1 MTGFLASIIEA
12 YGELRV
18 HKGRILLSLIG
29 VAFSVFAL
37 TVVMGGGGMLGGAL
51 QQSMEKSSGRDT
63 LLSIQ
68 PLGDQHLSFDEAGD
82 IIGQSPGS
90 AKEVTPAEQDVIV
103 LEQLDRLGI
112 TQRSRQAYAS
122 TRIQTPQGVMTV
134 DLTGVDPAY
143 GTMYRV
149 QIAEGRWLTD
159 SDHRRLAPALVV
171 NQPLYEQLGRPD
183 LDTETITLYGP
194 SGAGEKEIAT
204 VVGVMAADPSTDWA
218 PQAYLAM
225 GGIAA
230 LPGVEPEDAA
240 VSQYLA
246 WVPPEQGEEV
256 REHLAQ
262 RLSDTPAGYFEV
274 YPSSFSM
281 EQMQVFSMFGYAIA
295 GVAVVILLLGAM
307 GLVNISLVT
316 VRYRVREIGIRRSY
330 GATGGRIF
338 MGVLMESVV
347 ATVIAGAVGV
357 AAAVALVKAPFV
369 TDVFTRAGLV
379 DLPPFPV
386 GAVITGLAAATAVGV
401 LAGALPALIATRIR
415 VIDAIR
421 S

>member
-1 MTGFLASIIEA
+1 
-12 YGELRV
+12 
-18 HKGRILLSLIG
+18 
-29 VAFSVFAL
+29 
-37 TVVMGGGGMLGGAL
+37 
-51 QQSMEKSSGRDT
+51 SMEKSSGRDT

-90 AKEVTPAEQDVIV
+90 AKEVTPAEQDAIV

-112 TQRSRQAYAS
+112 TQRSRQAYVS
-122 TRIQTPQGVMTV
+122 TRIQTPQGVVSTE
-134 DLTGVDPAY
+134 LTGVDPAY

-183 LDTETITLYGP
+183 LDTETITLYGH
-194 SGAGEKEIAT
+194 SGTSEKEIAT
-204 VVGVMAADPSTDWA
+204 VVGVMVADPSTDWA
-218 PQAYLAM
+218 PQAYLAV
-225 GGIAA
+225 GGLSAVPGAGPEAA
-230 LPGVEPEDAA
+230 S

-256 REHLAQ
+256 RRHLAQ
-262 RLSDTPAGYFEV
+262 RLSSTAAGSFEV
-274 YPSSFSM
+274 YPTSFGM

-338 MGVLMESVV
+338 VGVLMESVV

-369 TDVFTRAGLV
+369 TDVFARAGLV

>member
-1 MTGFLASIIEA
+1 MTGFLASIVEA

-51 QQSMEKSSGRDT
+51 QQSREKSSGRDT

-68 PLGDQHLSFDEAGD
+68 PLGGLDYSIDGAGNVVE
-82 IIGQSPGS
+82 QSSGS
-90 AKEVTPAEQDVIV
+90 AKEVTPAEQDAIV

-112 TQRSRQAYAS
+112 TQRSRQAYVS
-122 TRIQTPQGVMTV
+122 TRIQTPQGVVSTE
-134 DLTGVDPAY
+134 LTGVDPAY

-183 LDTETITLYGP
+183 LGTETVTLYGQ
-194 SGAGEKEIAT
+194 SGTSEKELAT
-204 VVGVMAADPSTDWA
+204 VVGVMVADPSTDWA
-218 PQAYLAM
+218 PQAYLAV
-225 GGIAA
+225 GGLATVPGAGPEAA
-230 LPGVEPEDAA
+230 S

-256 REHLAQ
+256 RRHLAQ
-262 RLSDTPAGYFEV
+262 RLTSTAAGSFEV
-274 YPSSFSM
+274 FPTSFGM

-338 MGVLMESVV
+338 VGVLMESVV

-357 AAAVALVKAPFV
+357 AAAVALMKAPFV
-369 TDVFTRAGLV
+369 TDVFARAGLM

-386 GAVITGLAAATAVGV
+386 GAVITGLAAATAVGL

-415 VIDAIR
+415 VSDAIR
-421 S
+421 R

>member
-1 MTGFLASIIEA
+1 MTGFLASIVEA

-37 TVVMGGGGMLGGAL
+37 TVVMGAGGMLGGAL

-68 PLGDQHLSFDEAGD
+68 PLGGMDYSIDAEGN
-82 IIGQSPGS
+82 IVEQSSGS
-90 AKEVTPAEQDVIV
+90 AKEVTPAEQDAIV

-112 TQRSRQAYAS
+112 TQRSRQAYVS
-122 TRIQTPQGVMTV
+122 TRIQTPQGVVSTE
-134 DLTGVDPAY
+134 LTGVDPAY
-143 GTMYRV
+143 GAMYRV
-149 QIAEGRWLTD
+149 QIAEGRWLAD

-183 LDTETITLYGP
+183 LGTETITLYGQ
-194 SGAGEKEIAT
+194 SGTREKEIAT
-204 VVGVMAADPSTDWA
+204 VVGVMVADPSTDWA
-218 PQAYLAM
+218 PQAYLAV

-230 LPGVEPEDAA
+230 VPGVDPS
-240 VSQYLA
+240 VSTTSQYLA

-256 REHLAQ
+256 RQHLAQ
-262 RLSDTPAGYFEV
+262 RLSDTAAGSFEV
-274 YPSSFSM
+274 HPTSFGM

-338 MGVLMESVV
+338 VGVLMESVV

>member
-1 MTGFLASIIEA
+1 MTGFLASIVEA

-68 PLGDQHLSFDEAGD
+68 PLGGLSYSIDGAGNLVE
-82 IIGQSPGS
+82 QSSGS
-90 AKEVTPAEQDVIV
+90 AKEVTPAEQDAIV

-112 TQRSRQAYAS
+112 TQRSRQAYVS
-122 TRIQTPQGVMTV
+122 TRIQTPQGVVSTE
-134 DLTGVDPAY
+134 LTGVDPAY

-149 QIAEGRWLTD
+149 QIAEGRWLAD

-183 LDTETITLYGP
+183 LGTETVTLYGP
-194 SGAGEKEIAT
+194 NGTSEKELAT
-204 VVGVMAADPSTDWA
+204 VVGVMVADPSTDWA
-218 PQAYLAM
+218 PQAYLAV
-225 GGIAA
+225 GGLATVPGAGPEAA
-230 LPGVEPEDAA
+230 S

-256 REHLAQ
+256 RRHLAQ
-262 RLSDTPAGYFEV
+262 RLTSTAAGSFEV
-274 YPSSFSM
+274 FPTSFGM
-281 EQMQVFSMFGYAIA
+281 ERMQVFSMFGYAIA

-338 MGVLMESVV
+338 VGVLMESVV

-357 AAAVALVKAPFV
+357 AAAVALMKAPFV
-369 TDVFTRAGLV
+369 TDVFARAGLV

>member
-1 MTGFLASIIEA
+1 MTGFLASIVEA

-18 HKGRILLSLIG
+18 HKGRILLSLLG

-37 TVVMGGGGMLGGAL
+37 TGVMGGGGMLGGAL

-68 PLGDQHLSFDEAGD
+68 PMGDMGYSYDEHGTMLEE
-82 IIGQSPGS
+82 PGG
-90 AKEVTPAEQDVIV
+90 AAEEVAPAEQDAIV

-112 TQRSRQAYAS
+112 TQRSREAYAF
-122 TRIQTPQGVMTV
+122 TRIQTPQGVVGT
-134 DLTGVDPAY
+134 DLTGVDPSYAA
-143 GTMYRV
+143 MYRMQV
-149 QIAEGRWLTD
+149 AEGRWLTD
-159 SDHRRLAPALVV
+159 SDHQRLAPALVV
-171 NQPLYEQLGRPD
+171 NAPLYEQLGRPE
-183 LDTETITLYGP
+183 LGTETITLYGA
-194 SGAGEKEIAT
+194 SGASESEIAT
-204 VVGVMAADPSTDWA
+204 VVGVLPADSSTDWG
-218 PQAYLAM
+218 PRAY
-225 GGIAA
+225 IAA
-230 LPGVEPEDAA
+230 DGLAAVPGVDTS
-240 VSQYLA
+240 VSTISQYLA

-256 REHLAQ
+256 RGHLAQ
-262 RLSDTPAGYFEV
+262 RLSSTSAGSFEV
-274 YPSSFSM
+274 YPTSFSM
-281 EQMQVFSMFGYAIA
+281 EQMEVYKVFGYAIG
-295 GVAVVILLLGAM
+295 GVAVVILLLGAL

-338 MGVLMESVV
+338 FGVLMESVV
-347 ATVIAGAVGV
+347 ATVIAGAIGV

-369 TDVFTRAGLV
+369 TDAFTQVGLV
-379 DLPPFPV
+379 DIPPFPV
-386 GAVITGLAAATAVGV
+386 GAVVVGLAAATAVGV